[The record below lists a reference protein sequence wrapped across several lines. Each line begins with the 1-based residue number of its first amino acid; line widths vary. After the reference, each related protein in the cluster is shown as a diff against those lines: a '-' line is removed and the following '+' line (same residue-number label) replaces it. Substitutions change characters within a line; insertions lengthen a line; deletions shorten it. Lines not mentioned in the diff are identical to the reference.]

1 MCDKWGVEPGGFYE
15 PYYIKGEEYRIHMCF
30 GLGWDPKTPPV
41 PQQLIS
47 LAAKAVKDAQPHLD
61 QLPSMSPNTCL
72 VCFYPLSCGRIGLH
86 QDRRD
91 ESGRQSSPVV
101 SIFIGEA
108 AEFVYRLCGD
118 NNKLRSVLM
127 KSGDVLI
134 YGGRSRHIYHGVT
147 QIKQNMPL
155 MLLQE
160 TGIKAGCLNLTL
172 TQF

>member
-30 GLGWDPKTPPV
+30 GLGCDPKTPPV

-86 QDRRD
+86 QDRGD
-91 ESGRQSSPVV
+91 ESGRQSSRVV

-147 QIKQNMPL
+147 QNMPL
-155 MLLQE
+155 LLLQE